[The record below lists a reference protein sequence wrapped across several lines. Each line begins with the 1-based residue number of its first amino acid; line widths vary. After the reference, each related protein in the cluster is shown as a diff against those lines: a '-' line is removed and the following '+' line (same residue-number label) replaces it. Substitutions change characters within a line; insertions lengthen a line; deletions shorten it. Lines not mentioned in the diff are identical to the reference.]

1 MVEEKSSRFT
11 PSAHFA
17 RSGALVP
24 PLHVKFPFDAARLQR
39 YGGAIGGSA
48 NDGTNTS
55 AAASDAKRRAKSAA
69 SNEGVI
75 YFFNRVL
82 HYTLTSGML
91 ATIFIN

>member
-11 PSAHFA
+11 TSAHFA

-24 PLHVKFPFDAARLQR
+24 PLHVKFPFDTARLQR

-55 AAASDAKRRAKSAA
+55 AAASDAKKRAKTAA
-69 SNEGVI
+69 SNEGGVI
-75 YFFNRVL
+75 
-82 HYTLTSGML
+82 
-91 ATIFIN
+91 IFLY